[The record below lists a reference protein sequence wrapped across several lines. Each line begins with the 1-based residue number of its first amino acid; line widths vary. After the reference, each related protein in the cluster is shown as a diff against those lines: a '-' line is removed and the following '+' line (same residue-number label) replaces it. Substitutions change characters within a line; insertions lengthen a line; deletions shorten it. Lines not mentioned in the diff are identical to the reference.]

1 MTLGELENSM
11 QSAIDN
17 INQLVI
23 DTKIDKVKRKKK
35 DYRRLRTFNMRG
47 VQVNIKNVKNE
58 DTAAYE
64 KALKVFNERNG
75 ENIYLWDYDRKSR
88 LIINSQSSVK
98 KRFIR
103 SRSLSSSSSD
113 NSPVRNR
120 EPSPSPKLKKSVEQG
135 SDSETDSQKESNKKA
150 EKHQKKPEL
159 KRGKDEKKNRDP
171 NKFKIPKVSQVAE
184 NKQTLKSI
192 LEEGLKK
199 GVSTPQKSYHSPQ
212 TRHVGRY
219 QDWRKEQRIKEVV
232 RKKEKVIDIKKVN
245 ISFIRIEF
253 DILVMSCTVV
263 IIILVGKNFSVFI
276 IHDYLIIRFHKYLY
290 NRCFDN
296 CKNKYKTRHNP

>member
-120 EPSPSPKLKKSVEQG
+120 EPSPSPKPKKSVEQG

-245 ISFIRIEF
+245 ISFIRI
-253 DILVMSCTVV
+253 D
-263 IIILVGKNFSVFI
+263 
-276 IHDYLIIRFHKYLY
+276 LIF
-290 NRCFDN
+290 
-296 CKNKYKTRHNP
+296 